1 MITVSYN
8 NKFFNIEGDIS
19 LKSFLDKKTLPNYY
33 AVTINKKVVSKSE
46 FNKIKLQNNDYIEI
60 IVAVGGGWNAKNR

>member
-8 NKFFNIEGDIS
+8 NKFFDIEGDIS
-19 LKSFLDKKTLPNYY
+19 LKNFLDKKILPNYY

-46 FNKIKLQNNDYIEI
+46 FNKIKLQNDDHIEI
-60 IVAVGGGWNAKNR
+60 IVAVGGG

>member
-8 NKFFNIEGDIS
+8 NKFFDIEGDIS
-19 LKSFLDKKTLPNYY
+19 LKNFLDKKTLPNYY

-46 FNKIKLQNNDYIEI
+46 FNKIKLQNNDHIEI
-60 IVAVGGGWNAKNR
+60 IVAVGGGW

>member
-19 LKSFLDKKTLPNYY
+19 LKNFLDKKTLPNYY

-46 FNKIKLQNNDYIEI
+46 FNKIKLHNNDHIEV
-60 IVAVGGGWNAKNR
+60 IVAVGGG

>member
-8 NKFFNIEGDIS
+8 NEFFNIQNDTS
-19 LKSFLDKKTLPNYY
+19 LKNFLEKKKLPNYY
-33 AVTINKKVVSKSE
+33 AVTINNKVVSKSE

-60 IVAVGGGWNAKNR
+60 IVAVGGG

>member
-19 LKSFLDKKTLPNYY
+19 LKNFLDKRTLPNYY

-46 FNKIKLQNNDYIEI
+46 FNKIKLQNNDHIEI
-60 IVAVGGGWNAKNR
+60 IVAVGGG

>member
-19 LKSFLDKKTLPNYY
+19 LKNFLDKKTLPNYY

-60 IVAVGGGWNAKNR
+60 IVAVGGG

>member
-8 NKFFNIEGDIS
+8 NKFFDIEGDIS
-19 LKSFLDKKTLPNYY
+19 LKNFLDKKTLPNYY

-46 FNKIKLQNNDYIEI
+46 FNKIKLQNNDHIEI
-60 IVAVGGGWNAKNR
+60 IVAVGGG

>member
-19 LKSFLDKKTLPNYY
+19 LKNFLDKKTLPNYY

-46 FNKIKLQNNDYIEI
+46 FNKIKLQNNDHIEI
-60 IVAVGGGWNAKNR
+60 IVAVGGG

>member
-8 NKFFNIEGDIS
+8 NKFFNVEDDIS
-19 LKSFLDKKTLPNYY
+19 LKNFLYKKTLPNYY

-46 FNKIKLQNNDYIEI
+46 FNKIKLQNNDRIEI
-60 IVAVGGGWNAKNR
+60 IVAVGGGW

>member
-8 NKFFNIEGDIS
+8 NKFFDIESDIS
-19 LKSFLDKKTLPNYY
+19 LKNFLDKKTLPNYY

-46 FNKIKLQNNDYIEI
+46 FNKIKLQNNDHIEI
-60 IVAVGGGWNAKNR
+60 IVAVGGG

>member
-19 LKSFLDKKTLPNYY
+19 LKNFLDKKTLPNYY

-46 FNKIKLQNNDYIEI
+46 FNKIKLQNNDRIEV
-60 IVAVGGGWNAKNR
+60 IVAVGGG

>member
-19 LKSFLDKKTLPNYY
+19 LKNFLDKKTLPNYY
-33 AVTINKKVVSKSE
+33 AVTINNKVVSKSE
-46 FNKIKLQNNDYIEI
+46 FNKIKLQNNDHIEI
-60 IVAVGGGWNAKNR
+60 IVAVGGG